1 MKNLSLFLFL
11 IVFSSS
17 LNAQN
22 FSKKSIVDSSG
33 VISDTLVA
41 YYPFS
46 GGAIDS
52 SGFGNDGE
60 VFGASLTSDRF
71 GNANSAY
78 EFDGVDD
85 YMEIEHDSVF
95 ISNVKTV
102 EFWFRK
108 KSITINSSDNNLY
121 VEGLI
126 WKSFDT
132 SLNRDFSFSITNQ
145 NEPFDFYNTIG
156 NNTSNLLQSRIQES
170 VGSFKWH
177 HIVGVI
183 DSSKILTYLDGILV
197 SSIENPGDLVN
208 SNAPVIV
215 GKASESS
222 FQNRYFEGVI
232 DDVKIFNYE
241 VDSTYVWKSYTKGG
255 WPIVSEDTLVAHYPF
270 SGNTIDSSDFGN
282 DGEVFGA
289 MLTTDRF
296 GNPNSAY
303 EFDGINDFIRVSDAD
318 QLTPSNS
325 RLSISVW
332 FKTKFPGDRFILYK
346 GSSSTNREYA
356 SGVRADSLGS
366 FQINENGSATNRDWV
381 VTKNVI
387 EENVWQHL
395 VGVWDSST
403 VKIYLNNRL
412 ESVDSTDLTI
422 SNFTS
427 DLFIGTYGGAISQ
440 YAFDGKIDD
449 LKIFNVGLDSLAV
462 SRLFHD
468 RGWPATFADTL
479 EIIPDTLIAHY
490 PFNGSANDLSGFGND
505 GDVFGASLT
514 ADRFGNANSAY
525 EFDGVDDYLEIAHK
539 SAFNSDTR
547 SVEFWFK
554 KTNNTISDSY
564 VESFLEGI
572 VWKSFDTDLNRDYSF
587 SIGNQ
592 NQPFDLYNK
601 IGNNTPDFLEVS
613 VEKAINNSR
622 WYHVVGIMD
631 SSKTSIF
638 LNGELKSTKENPG
651 DIVFSGAPI
660 VIGKASISS
669 IEDRYFK
676 GVIDDVKFF
685 NYEVDNS
692 YVWESYTKGGWP
704 FASSLDSTGVAADT
718 LVAHYKFN
726 GNAAD
731 SSGFGNDGEVVGATL
746 AADRFGNLNEAYV
759 FDGDD
764 YINFSSSDSI
774 EFGKK
779 DFSFSLWFRAVN
791 DDRAQYQ
798 ILRKGN
804 DHATLNEAR
813 WAIELIE
820 DGKLRVIFEDAEN
833 EFNTL
838 VANGQNQFL
847 DEQWHHLVAVFDRDS
862 SLRVY
867 VDNELDLQDMGIKSF
882 SGHLTNDISYNLY
895 AGRDNTGNP
904 AKGYMGS
911 LDDIR
916 IYSYAL
922 GEGAILQLY
931 EGNDNVRVSNEEEII
946 VSPKVFKLDQN
957 YPNPFNPSTRINFS
971 LEKPGFVELKVY
983 DITGRLISTIVN
995 DSKTSGNHSVFF
1007 NGANLASGI
1016 YIYELKANGRRAIKR
1031 FTFIK

>member
-85 YMEIEHDSVF
+85 Y
-95 ISNVKTV
+95 
-102 EFWFRK
+102 
-108 KSITINSSDNNLY
+108 
-121 VEGLI
+121 
-126 WKSFDT
+126 
-132 SLNRDFSFSITNQ
+132 
-145 NEPFDFYNTIG
+145 
-156 NNTSNLLQSRIQES
+156 
-170 VGSFKWH
+170 
-177 HIVGVI
+177 
-183 DSSKILTYLDGILV
+183 
-197 SSIENPGDLVN
+197 
-208 SNAPVIV
+208 
-215 GKASESS
+215 
-222 FQNRYFEGVI
+222 
-232 DDVKIFNYE
+232 
-241 VDSTYVWKSYTKGG
+241 
-255 WPIVSEDTLVAHYPF
+255 
-270 SGNTIDSSDFGN
+270 
-282 DGEVFGA
+282 
-289 MLTTDRF
+289 
-296 GNPNSAY
+296 
-303 EFDGINDFIRVSDAD
+303 IRVSDAD
-318 QLTPSNS
+318 QLTPTNF

-346 GSSSTNREYA
+346 GSSTSNREYA

-381 VTKNVI
+381 ITKNVI
-387 EENVWQHL
+387 EENAWQHL

-505 GDVFGASLT
+505 GDVFGAIL
-514 ADRFGNANSAY
+514 ANDRFGNPNSAY
-525 EFDGVDDYLEIAHK
+525 EFDGTNDFIEINDDEV
-539 SAFNSDTR
+539 FNTQTR
-547 SVEFWFK
+547 SIEFWFK
-554 KTNNTISDSY
+554 KTNNTIVKNNESY
-564 VESFLEGI
+564 VEGL
-572 VWKSFDTDLNRDYSF
+572 VWKSFDTSLDRDYSF
-587 SIGNQ
+587 SITNETG
-592 NQPFDLYNK
+592 PFDFYNT
-601 IGNNTPDFLEVS
+601 IGNNTTNLFQS
-613 VEKAINNSR
+613 RFEKMIIPNN
-622 WYHVVGIMD
+622 WYHVVGIVD
-631 SSKTSIF
+631 SSKVITYI
-638 LNGELKSTKENPG
+638 NGEHVLTLENNG
-651 DIVFSGAPI
+651 DVVFSAAPI
-660 VIGKASISS
+660 VLGKASANFP
-669 IEDRYFK
+669 DNKFFK
-676 GVIDDVKFF
+676 GLIDDVKFF
-685 NYEVDNS
+685 NYEVDSS

-704 FASSLDSTGVAADT
+704 LASSLDSTGVTSQA

-764 YINFSSSDSI
+764 YINFNSSDSI

-791 DDRAQYQ
+791 DDRGQYQ

-895 AGRDNTGNP
+895 AGRDNTGNS

-946 VSPKVFKLDQN
+946 VTPKVFKLDQN

-983 DITGRLISTIVN
+983 DITGRLISTIVS
-995 DSKTSGNHSVFF
+995 DSKTSGNHSVVF

-1031 FTFIK
+1031 FTLIK

>member
-11 IVFSSS
+11 TVFSSS

-22 FSKKSIVDSSG
+22 FSRKSIVDSSG
-33 VISDTLVA
+33 AISDTLVA

-46 GGAIDS
+46 GSAIDS

-60 VFGASLTSDRF
+60 VFGAR
-71 GNANSAY
+71 
-78 EFDGVDD
+78 
-85 YMEIEHDSVF
+85 
-95 ISNVKTV
+95 
-102 EFWFRK
+102 
-108 KSITINSSDNNLY
+108 
-121 VEGLI
+121 
-126 WKSFDT
+126 
-132 SLNRDFSFSITNQ
+132 
-145 NEPFDFYNTIG
+145 
-156 NNTSNLLQSRIQES
+156 
-170 VGSFKWH
+170 
-177 HIVGVI
+177 
-183 DSSKILTYLDGILV
+183 
-197 SSIENPGDLVN
+197 
-208 SNAPVIV
+208 
-215 GKASESS
+215 
-222 FQNRYFEGVI
+222 
-232 DDVKIFNYE
+232 
-241 VDSTYVWKSYTKGG
+241 
-255 WPIVSEDTLVAHYPF
+255 
-270 SGNTIDSSDFGN
+270 
-282 DGEVFGA
+282 
-289 MLTTDRF
+289 LTTDRF
-296 GNPNSAY
+296 GNVNSAY

-318 QLTPSNS
+318 QLTPTNF

-412 ESVDSTDLTI
+412 ESVDSTDLI
-422 SNFTS
+422 VSNFAS

-440 YAFDGKIDD
+440 YAFNGKIDD
-449 LKIFNVGLDSLAV
+449 LKIFNVSLDSSSVNELYY
-462 SRLFHD
+462 D
-468 RGWPATFADTL
+468 NGWPETFADTL
-479 EIIPDTLIAHY
+479 QSIPDTLVAHY
-490 PFNGSANDLSGFGND
+490 PFNGSANDSSGFGND
-505 GDVFGASLT
+505 GEVIGAVST
-514 ADRFGNANSAY
+514 DDRFGNPNSAY
-525 EFDGVDDYLEIAHK
+525 RFDGNDLINSNSTFDFPSHSISLWVRPTNIDASRNQIQTILSQDSDALKYGAFKIKLEDEVFHLTEGLPDPVINKVLKNNDWYHLVMSKKGSEMKAYLNGDLIVEGVSEVHG
-539 SAFNSDTR
+539 SSFNSNENLIIGSSRMFDR
-547 SVEFWFK
+547 NFIGDIDDLRIY
-554 KTNNTISDSY
+554 NYQLSDS
-564 VESFLEGI
+564 VI
-572 VWKSFDTDLNRDYSF
+572 LN
-587 SIGNQ
+587 
-592 NQPFDLYNK
+592 LY
-601 IGNNTPDFLEVS
+601 TE
-613 VEKAINNSR
+613 
-622 WYHVVGIMD
+622 
-631 SSKTSIF
+631 
-638 LNGELKSTKENPG
+638 
-651 DIVFSGAPI
+651 
-660 VIGKASISS
+660 
-669 IEDRYFK
+669 
-676 GVIDDVKFF
+676 
-685 NYEVDNS
+685 
-692 YVWESYTKGGWP
+692 GGWP
-704 FASSLDSTGVAADT
+704 FASSLDSTGVTADS

-731 SSGFGNDGEVVGATL
+731 SSGYENNGEVVGAIL
-746 AADRFGNLNEAYV
+746 SADRFGNFNNAYV

-764 YINFSSSDSI
+764 YINFGSSDSI
-774 EFGKK
+774 EFGEK

-838 VANGQNQFL
+838 VTNGQNQFL

-867 VDNELDLQDMGIKSF
+867 VDNELDLEDMGIKSF
-882 SGHLTNDISYNLY
+882 SGHVTNDISYNLY

-946 VSPKVFKLDQN
+946 VTPKVFKLDQN

-983 DITGRLISTIVN
+983 DITGRLISTLVN
-995 DSKTSGNHSVFF
+995 DSKISGNHSVIF

-1016 YIYELKANGRRAIKR
+1016 YIYELKANGRRAVKR
-1031 FTFIK
+1031 FTLIK

>member
-1 MKNLSLFLFL
+1 MKKLSLFLFL

-22 FSKKSIVDSSG
+22 FSNKSIADSTG
-33 VISDTLVA
+33 VVSDTLVA
-41 YYPFS
+41 HYPFS
-46 GGAIDS
+46 GSAIDS

-78 EFDGVDD
+78 EFDGTNDFIEINDD
-85 YMEIEHDSVF
+85 EVF
-95 ISNVKTV
+95 NTQTRSI
-102 EFWFRK
+102 EFWFK
-108 KSITINSSDNNLY
+108 KTNNTIVKNNESY
-121 VEGLI
+121 VEGLV

-132 SLNRDFSFSITNQ
+132 SLDRDYSFSITN
-145 NEPFDFYNTIG
+145 ETGPFDFYNTIG
-156 NNTSNLLQSRIQES
+156 NNTTNLFQSRFEKMIIPNN
-170 VGSFKWH
+170 WY
-177 HIVGVI
+177 HIVGIV
-183 DSSKILTYLDGILV
+183 DSSKVITYINGEHVLTL
-197 SSIENPGDLVN
+197 ENNGDVVF
-208 SNAPVIV
+208 SAAPIV
-215 GKASESS
+215 LGKASAN
-222 FQNRYFEGVI
+222 FPDNKFFKGLI
-232 DDVKIFNYE
+232 DDVKFFNYE
-241 VDSTYVWKSYTKGG
+241 VDSSYVWESYTKGG
-255 WPIVSEDTLVAHYPF
+255 WPLATEDTLVAHYPF
-270 SGNTIDSSDFGN
+270 SGSAIDSSGFGN

-289 MLTTDRF
+289 ILANDRF

-303 EFDGINDFIRVSDAD
+303 EFDGVDDYIRVSDAD

-332 FKTKFPGDRFILYK
+332 FKTKFPGDRFIIYK
-346 GSSSTNREYA
+346 GSSTSNREYA

-403 VKIYLNNRL
+403 VKIYLNNKL

-422 SNFTS
+422 SNTTS
-427 DLFIGTYGGAISQ
+427 DLFIGTYGGAINQ
-440 YAFDGKIDD
+440 YAFYGKIDD

-462 SRLFHD
+462 SKLFHD

-490 PFNGSANDLSGFGND
+490 PFNGSANDFSGFGND
-505 GDVFGASLT
+505 GEVFGASLT
-514 ADRFGNANSAY
+514 TDRFGNTNSAY

-539 SAFNSDTR
+539 STFNSDTR

-564 VESFLEGI
+564 VESFVEGI

-613 VEKAINNSR
+613 VEKAINNSK

-651 DIVFSGAPI
+651 GIVFSGAPI
-660 VIGKASISS
+660 VIGKASLSS
-669 IEDRYFK
+669 IEGRYFK
-676 GVIDDVKFF
+676 GVIDDIKFF
-685 NYEVDNS
+685 NYEVGSS
-692 YVWESYTKGGWP
+692 YVWESYSKGGWS

-726 GNAAD
+726 GNAVD
-731 SSGFGNDGEVVGATL
+731 SSGFGNDGEVVGVSL
-746 AADRFGNLNEAYV
+746 SADRFGNLNNAYV

-764 YINFSSSDSI
+764 YINFGSSESI

-779 DFSFSLWFRAVN
+779 DFSLSLWFRAVN
-791 DDRAQYQ
+791 DNRSQYE
-798 ILRKGN
+798 ILGKGN
-804 DHATLNEAR
+804 SDAALNEAR
-813 WAIELIE
+813 WAIGLIE
-820 DGKLRVIFEDAEN
+820 NGEVRVVFEDAEN

-838 VANGQNQFL
+838 VTNGQDQL
-847 DEQWHHLVAVFDRDS
+847 IDEQWHHLVAVFDRDS

-867 VDNELDLQDMGIKSF
+867 VDNELDLEDQRIKDF
-882 SGHLTNDISYNLY
+882 SGHITNDISYNLY
-895 AGRDNTGNP
+895 AGRDNTGSS
-904 AKGYMGS
+904 AKGFMGS

-931 EGNDNVRVSNEEEII
+931 EGNDNVRVSNEDEII
-946 VSPKVFKLDQN
+946 VAPKVFKLNQN

-971 LEKPGFVELKVY
+971 LEKSGFVELKVY
-983 DITGRLISTIVN
+983 DITGRLISTLVN
-995 DSKTSGNHSVFF
+995 DNRASGSHSVIF

-1016 YIYELKANGRRAIKR
+1016 YLYELKANGRRAIKR
-1031 FTFIK
+1031 FTLIK